1 MKDDFTHSAN
11 EQLKIKV
18 NTYLTRFLIQLFL
31 KIVFLVIG
39 FSQIKKV
46 T

>member
-18 NTYLTRFLIQLFL
+18 RINFTRFLTQLFL
-31 KIVFLVIG
+31 KIVFRVIG

-46 T
+46 I